1 MCRHKPLRSIYT
13 FRKVNEFKMEEFS
26 LLRESKEITLLHN
39 SIKIQLSVRK
49 RKQHKIKPSVM
60 GLYENFVY
68 VDMASLGF
76 IGPP

>member
-1 MCRHKPLRSIYT
+1 
-13 FRKVNEFKMEEFS
+13 MEEFS

-49 RKQHKIKPSVM
+49 RKHKIKPSVS
-60 GLYENFVY
+60 GLYENLVY

>member
-1 MCRHKPLRSIYT
+1 
-13 FRKVNEFKMEEFS
+13 MEEFS

-49 RKQHKIKPSVM
+49 RKQHKIKPSVR

-76 IGPP
+76 IGPPKIIGPLLIPKLQVPP